1 MLTHFTLRLFRL
13 QSYFYKKEN
22 LLSGLI
28 FNKENITIRPEYET
42 VLRFYGYDLD
52 GASNMLTE
60 SKVNQTAAN
69 MTNVTE
75 STDNTTLTTLQN
87 DTKTDGDDVKEGEEA
102 TTLQPESSD
111 NEVPTTDEATVTEGD
126 ENTEEN
132 IQADDEDV
140 TTVAPAS
147 RKRRGRLGRGL
158 KNKNRRDKKQSPILK
173 RRARSYYVLL
183 DEDYEN
189 EFHLESTSP
198 SSPPSPLYP
207 QGSTTAIPA
216 STARSTHG
224 KYRHSNPKDL
234 FDNVDSDTVEHV
246 FYLNEYESVRTP
258 FKIYDTVMKYAHI
271 DSLEASVLE
280 IDLDTEHYNLIIF
293 VPDHHDG
300 LSDLTNKLR
309 LHEPS
314 TLRRIRNNM
323 EFYWVKTI
331 VPKFNLKG
339 NTLLTMDLQNVRIN

>member
-1 MLTHFTLRLFRL
+1 M
-13 QSYFYKKEN
+13 
-22 LLSGLI
+22 
-28 FNKENITIRPEYET
+28 
-42 VLRFYGYDLD
+42 LRFYGYDLD

-60 SKVNQTAAN
+60 SKVNETAEN

-75 STDNTTLTTLQN
+75 STDNTTLTTLGN
-87 DTKTDGDDVKEGEEA
+87 DTKADGDEEKEGEET
-102 TTLQPESSD
+102 TTLQFESSD
-111 NEVPTTDEATVTEGD
+111 NEVPTTDEASVTEGE

-132 IQADDEDV
+132 TQADDEDV

-158 KNKNRRDKKQSPILK
+158 KNKNRRDKKQSSILK
-173 RRARSYYVLL
+173 RRVRSYYVLL

-198 SSPPSPLYP
+198 SSASP
-207 QGSTTAIPA
+207 QGSTTTLIPA
-216 STARSTHG
+216 STARTTHG
-224 KYRHSNPKDL
+224 KYTRHSNPKDL
-234 FDNVDSDTVEHV
+234 FENVETDTVEHV

>member
-1 MLTHFTLRLFRL
+1 
-13 QSYFYKKEN
+13 
-22 LLSGLI
+22 
-28 FNKENITIRPEYET
+28 
-42 VLRFYGYDLD
+42 
-52 GASNMLTE
+52 MLTE
-60 SKVNQTAAN
+60 SKVNDTAEN
-69 MTNVTE
+69 MINVTE
-75 STDNTTLTTLQN
+75 ATDNTTLTTLGN
-87 DTKTDGDDVKEGEEA
+87 DTKADDDGEKKGGEEEP
-102 TTLQPESSD
+102 TTLQPESTED
-111 NEVPTTDEATVTEGD
+111 NNEEATTDEASVTED

-132 IQADDEDV
+132 TQADDEDV

-158 KNKNRRDKKQSPILK
+158 KGKNRRDKKQQSPIIQ

-189 EFHLESTSP
+189 EFHLEATSP
-198 SSPPSPLYP
+198 SSVSP
-207 QGSTTAIPA
+207 QGSTTAIPMLSSLSPTPSSSS
-216 STARSTHG
+216 STPRTSHG

-234 FDNVDSDTVEHV
+234 FDNIDSDTVEHI

-271 DSLEASVLE
+271 DSLQASVLE
-280 IDLDTEHYNLIIF
+280 IDLDTDHYNLIIF